1 MAPHGNRD
9 AEVESLGDLDLLLAS
24 GRPLTGLRLQD
35 LDLTAYESQ
44 LLQRTDLEGLVVLG
58 GRLPPALDAHLRAHH
73 ALVFPTDP
81 GAPVDPYRA
90 TLYQPHELY
99 AGLDEQGYQ
108 STPDYLAY
116 EWARNMALQR
126 DALATLLRAIHD
138 DSMTDALTE
147 FIGDRPVVGVM
158 GGHALTRTSPGYVD
172 AARLGRALAAAGL
185 VVATGGGPGAMEA
198 ANLGAFASDDNA
210 LAGALRRLRA
220 VPGFAPALRAWAS
233 LALAVHDEL
242 MSAGR
247 SAAGRAA

>member
-99 AGLDEQGYQ
+99 AGLDEQGT
-108 STPDYLAY
+108 SPLPTTSPTSGPGT
-116 EWARNMALQR
+116 WPCS
-126 DALATLLRAIHD
+126 ATLW
-138 DSMTDALTE
+138 
-147 FIGDRPVVGVM
+147 P
-158 GGHALTRTSPGYVD
+158 PC
-172 AARLGRALAAAGL
+172 
-185 VVATGGGPGAMEA
+185 
-198 ANLGAFASDDNA
+198 
-210 LAGALRRLRA
+210 
-220 VPGFAPALRAWAS
+220 FAPS
-233 LALAVHDEL
+233 TTTP
-242 MSAGR
+242 
-247 SAAGRAA
+247 